1 MKRNPFEEPQ
11 PHPEFTVTTV
21 EPLEPIRHEYDRP
34 EPLERAAVEFGDPVT
49 PERPSLE
56 FGDPATPE
64 RPSLEFG
71 QPSQLT
77 TPEPYATGEAPELT
91 QVEPAPSKDA
101 TSDLEPL
108 ARPEVKISPPDAV
121 EPVKVETSTPEL
133 LQPVQVETSTPEPL
147 QPVQV
152 RTSVPEPVAPLP
164 GGYKMPEPV
173 PPLSGDYKMPDPLPY
188 LKPIEFGQDQ
198 VDVEALL
205 ADLKPRKEV
214 RFLRMSGTVTT
225 LSEEG
230 Y

>member
-1 MKRNPFEEPQ
+1 LKRNPFEEPQ

-34 EPLERAAVEFGDPVT
+34 EPLEKAAV
-49 PERPSLE
+49 E

-77 TPEPYATGEAPELT
+77 TPEPYATGEAPELA

-121 EPVKVETSTPEL
+121 EPVKVETSTPEPLQPVQVETSTPEL

>member
-11 PHPEFTVTTV
+11 PHPEFTVSTV

-34 EPLERAAVEFGDPVT
+34 EPLERAAVEFGDP
-49 PERPSLE
+49 
-56 FGDPATPE
+56 ATPE

-71 QPSQLT
+71 QPSELIA
-77 TPEPYATGEAPELT
+77 PEPYATGEAPELP

-101 TSDLEPL
+101 TGDLEPL
-108 ARPEVKISPPDAV
+108 ASPEVKISPPDAV
-121 EPVKVETSTPEL
+121 EPVR
-133 LQPVQVETSTPEPL
+133 VETSTPEPL

>member
-1 MKRNPFEEPQ
+1 LKRNPFEEPQ